1 MAPTPTGAVATDA
14 SAVAAVAANPVAEPP
29 RPVAVPPDAWLEDLA
44 PIGAADWNYARARHL
59 LDRAGFGGTPDDI
72 ARLARMTPE
81 AAVLSLVDYQAIEN
95 GRLTPFEHSGV
106 YDPTL
111 NPFPP
116 TRPAATRLAAETGA
130 AMGIA
135 VKPSG
140 ARKLQPV
147 ANRFFYW
154 LRASTLE
161 TRRVANWWA
170 DRMVATERPLEE
182 KMALFWHG
190 HFASG
195 GDKVRDYRKMLGQVA
210 LFQRLATGNF
220 RELLIAVA
228 QDPAMLVFLDAGQ
241 NVKGA
246 PNENFGREVME
257 LFTMGVGNYTEQ
269 DIREAARAFT
279 GWRDDDLTFRMDATK
294 HDDGEKTFLG
304 RTGRFD
310 GVQILDIILEQN
322 VTANY
327 IAGKLYRFLVREDLS
342 PAFQERLGALL
353 RDNKYEI
360 APFLRTVFLS
370 RDFYSAR
377 SVGTHIKG
385 PVELIVS
392 TYRRLGLKTL
402 PGVPDF
408 NAASGELGQVLLN
421 PPTVAG
427 WAQGRAWITPGTL
440 LARGN
445 FAREVVLPDMIDF
458 VDPNLLPDA
467 QTRQVNRRIL
477 SGMDI
482 TPATSEREPGGQAEA
497 NMDKNMAGAKAMAN
511 LLSDQEE
518 FNTHYASLKG
528 WEEAVRKI
536 KPILRA
542 PAQFSLTDM
551 VFADRAKT
559 TADAIDLLLRR
570 ILAVPIDDEARAT
583 TIAFLDEQLGTSDL
597 VRARSY
603 LEEPLRLVV
612 HLIMSAPEY
621 QLA

>member
-1 MAPTPTGAVATDA
+1 
-14 SAVAAVAANPVAEPP
+14 
-29 RPVAVPPDAWLEDLA
+29 
-44 PIGAADWNYARARHL
+44 
-59 LDRAGFGGTPDDI
+59 
-72 ARLARMTPE
+72 MTPE
-81 AAVLSLVDYQAIEN
+81 AAVRSLVDYQSIDNSHLA
-95 GRLTPFEHSGV
+95 PFEHSGV

-111 NPFPP
+111 TPFPP

-130 AMGIA
+130 AMGVA
-135 VKPSG
+135 ARPSG
-140 ARKLQPV
+140 SRRLQPV

-170 DRMVATERPLEE
+170 DRMVATDRPLEE

-190 HFASG
+190 HFATG
-195 GDKVRDYRKMLGQVA
+195 GDKVRDYRKMLGQVT
-210 LFQRLATGNF
+210 LFQRYATGNF
-220 RELLIAVA
+220 RALLVAVA

-279 GWRDDDLTFRMDATK
+279 GWRDDDLTFRVDAAK
-294 HDDGEKTFLG
+294 HDGGEKVFLARNGPFDGEQ
-304 RTGRFD
+304 
-310 GVQILDIILEQN
+310 VLDIILEQKA
-322 VTANY
+322 TGY
-327 IAGKLYRFLVREDLS
+327 HIAGKLYRFFVREDLS
-342 PAFQERLGALL
+342 PAFQERLAALL
-353 RDNKYEI
+353 RQHDYEI

-370 RDFYSAR
+370 RDFYSAP
-377 SVGTHIKG
+377 SAGTHIQG

-408 NAASGELGQVLLN
+408 NAASGELGQILLN

-445 FAREVVLPDMIDF
+445 FARDVVLPNMIEF
-458 VDPNLLPDA
+458 VDPNLLPDN
-467 QTRQVNRRIL
+467 QIREVNRRIR

-482 TPATSEREPGGQAEA
+482 TAATSEGAPKGEMESGMAKG
-497 NMDKNMAGAKAMAN
+497 MAGEKAMSH

-528 WEEAVRKI
+528 WEEAVRRI
-536 KPILRA
+536 KPIPRA
-542 PAQFSLTDM
+542 PAQFSLTDL
-551 VFADRAKT
+551 VLSADAKT
-559 TADAIDLLLRR
+559 TSDAVDLLLQRF
-570 ILAVPIDDEARAT
+570 LAVPLDGGARTALV
-583 TIAFLDEQLGTSDL
+583 AFLDQELGTSDL

-603 LEEPLRLVV
+603 LEEPLRLTA
-612 HLIMSAPEY
+612 HLIMSTPEY